1 MTHEEM
7 LDRFVL
13 NKLTT
18 GTLVTVTLNNG
29 EVVNVSLSYDK
40 VMGEMIDGKVANSRI
55 GLISSDDSGSILG
68 RVKPTPIYT
77 TDITDISIYKP

>member
-1 MTHEEM
+1 MKTKILLAAFCLSGVLYACSNNQEEEKKQ
-7 LDRFVL
+7 L
-13 NKLTT
+13 NEILA
-18 GTLVTVTLNNG
+18 VH
-29 EVVNVSLSYDK
+29 DK